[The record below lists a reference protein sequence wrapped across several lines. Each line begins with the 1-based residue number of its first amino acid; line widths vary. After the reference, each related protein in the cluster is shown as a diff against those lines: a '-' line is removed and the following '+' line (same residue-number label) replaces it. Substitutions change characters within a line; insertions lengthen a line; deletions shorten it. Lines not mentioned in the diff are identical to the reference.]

1 MKESW
6 IAGMPIPHG
15 ISELDVAKMTPFESK
30 QVKPPCIKECV
41 SNLEVKILDKY
52 PLSNNTLYIGKV
64 VGCHVQEDLLEKD
77 RKIEDEP
84 GLAGAD
90 LVYECSITG
99 DTPRL
104 NYGRL
109 KMEKRWR
116 TDEKLGDEKRW
127 IGNFI
132 TWMDSEEKR
141 GRITKEEKERLLEL
155 NKRWMMNP
163 DPMTNKEVK
172 KELTDMLRDVCWR
185 TVD

>member
-1 MKESW
+1 
-6 IAGMPIPHG
+6 
-15 ISELDVAKMTPFESK
+15 
-30 QVKPPCIKECV
+30 
-41 SNLEVKILDKY
+41 
-52 PLSNNTLYIGKV
+52 
-64 VGCHVQEDLLEKD
+64 
-77 RKIEDEP
+77 
-84 GLAGAD
+84 
-90 LVYECSITG
+90 
-99 DTPRL
+99 
-104 NYGRL
+104 
-109 KMEKRWR
+109 MEKRWR